1 MNGMDFIIYFAML
14 LPAAIMIL
22 AGLMISSVRQDNIMT
37 NHHFAT
43 NFNIKKYTGKV
54 MKLFTVCGLMFSLS
68 GVIIINVSIPGGFIL
83 LTVTVV
89 VFAIVFSKMLKKG

>member
-1 MNGMDFIIYFAML
+1 MNSMDIIIYFAML

-43 NFNIKKYTGKV
+43 NFNINGYAKKV
-54 MKLFTVCGLMFSLS
+54 MKLFTVCGLLFSLS
-68 GVIIINVSIPGGFIL
+68 GIVIINLSIPGGFIL
-83 LTVTVV
+83 LAVTVA
-89 VFAIVFSKMLKKG
+89 VFAIVFAKLLKNG